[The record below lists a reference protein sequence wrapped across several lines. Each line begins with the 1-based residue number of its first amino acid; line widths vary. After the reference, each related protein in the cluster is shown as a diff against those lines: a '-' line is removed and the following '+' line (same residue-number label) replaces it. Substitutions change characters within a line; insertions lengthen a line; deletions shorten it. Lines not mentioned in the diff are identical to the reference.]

1 MEIQI
6 KLNTSILSQA
16 LKVFHK
22 KTKIFAICMSIF
34 LIVIGVL
41 EAFTLINH
49 FDSFSL
55 FLAIFCFLFGIFYI
69 VYFMLIINRNM
80 KLNIKQFEQT
90 NNGTES
96 EVVFKFTDNGIENKS
111 LNTNNVAS
119 FHYSM
124 ISKCMDSQ
132 DFVFL
137 ITSLKQFLYI
147 PKNQLTLDEY
157 NELIEI
163 VQNYGIKYKKIK

>member
-55 FLAIFCFLFGIFYI
+55 FLALFCFLFGIFYYRLFY
-69 VYFMLIINRNM
+69 VDY
-80 KLNIKQFEQT
+80 Q
-90 NNGTES
+90 
-96 EVVFKFTDNGIENKS
+96 
-111 LNTNNVAS
+111 
-119 FHYSM
+119 
-124 ISKCMDSQ
+124 
-132 DFVFL
+132 
-137 ITSLKQFLYI
+137 
-147 PKNQLTLDEY
+147 
-157 NELIEI
+157 
-163 VQNYGIKYKKIK
+163 

>member
-1 MEIQI
+1 MIPVVINVMDEVLIGGGTI
-6 KLNTSILSQA
+6 LTLAIPSIDTGTIPVTL
-16 LKVFHK
+16 
-22 KTKIFAICMSIF
+22 
-34 LIVIGVL
+34 IGVIS
-41 EAFTLINH
+41 T
-49 FDSFSL
+49 
-55 FLAIFCFLFGIFYI
+55 
-69 VYFMLIINRNM
+69 
-80 KLNIKQFEQT
+80 T
-90 NNGTES
+90 
-96 EVVFKFTDNGIENKS
+96 FTDNGIENKS

-124 ISKCMDSQ
+124 ISKCMDSH

-157 NELIEI
+157 NGLIEI

>member
-55 FLAIFCFLFGIFYI
+55 FLALFCFLFGIFYI

-96 EVVFKFTDNGIENKS
+96 RSSI
-111 LNTNNVAS
+111 
-119 FHYSM
+119 
-124 ISKCMDSQ
+124 
-132 DFVFL
+132 
-137 ITSLKQFLYI
+137 
-147 PKNQLTLDEY
+147 
-157 NELIEI
+157 
-163 VQNYGIKYKKIK
+163 

>member
-22 KTKIFAICMSIF
+22 KTKIFAICMS
-34 LIVIGVL
+34 
-41 EAFTLINH
+41 
-49 FDSFSL
+49 
-55 FLAIFCFLFGIFYI
+55 
-69 VYFMLIINRNM
+69 
-80 KLNIKQFEQT
+80 
-90 NNGTES
+90 
-96 EVVFKFTDNGIENKS
+96 
-111 LNTNNVAS
+111 NNVAS

-157 NELIEI
+157 NGLIEI